1 MADWIS
7 FWNGTHPIYVSARHR
22 AVHYERIAADLA
34 GHVPHSA
41 ARVLDYG
48 CGEALAADRMAQHCG
63 RLVLCDAA
71 PAVREKVAARFAGD
85 PRIDVLSPDAVA
97 ALPDGGFDLI
107 ILNSVAQYL
116 SRDLLADLLVLWRRL
131 LADDG
136 VLLLADVIPPD
147 VSAAADAAALLG
159 LGWREGFFLDAVA
172 GLARTAV
179 SPYRKLRA
187 ELGLT
192 TYTQDEMQAL
202 LAAAGL
208 DGRRV
213 TPNVGH
219 NQRRMAFQARR
230 AG

>member
-7 FWNGTHPIYVSARHR
+7 FWNGAHPIYVSARHR
-22 AVHYERIAADLA
+22 AVHYDRIAADLA
-34 GHVPHSA
+34 GHVPHPA

-48 CGEALAADRMAQHCG
+48 CGEALAADRLAQHCG
-63 RLVLCDAA
+63 HLVLCDAA

-85 PRIDVLSPDAVA
+85 PRIAVLSPDAVA

-116 SRDLLADLLVLWRRL
+116 SRDLLADLLALWRRL

-159 LGWREGFFLDAVA
+159 LGWREGFFLDAVT

-192 TYTQDEMQAL
+192 TYTEDEMQAL

-208 DGRRV
+208 EGRRT

>member
-22 AVHYERIAADLA
+22 TVHYARIAADLA
-34 GHVPHSA
+34 GHVPHPA

-48 CGEALAADRMAQHCG
+48 CGEALAADALARHCG
-63 RLVLCDAA
+63 HLVLCDAA

-85 PRIDVLSPDAVA
+85 PRIAVLSPDEVA

-116 SRDLLADLLVLWRRL
+116 SRDLLADLLGLWRRL

-147 VSAAADAAALLG
+147 VSAAADATALLG
-159 LGWREGFFLDAVA
+159 LGWREGFFFDAVT

-208 DGRRV
+208 DGRR
-213 TPNVGH
+213 TMPNVGH